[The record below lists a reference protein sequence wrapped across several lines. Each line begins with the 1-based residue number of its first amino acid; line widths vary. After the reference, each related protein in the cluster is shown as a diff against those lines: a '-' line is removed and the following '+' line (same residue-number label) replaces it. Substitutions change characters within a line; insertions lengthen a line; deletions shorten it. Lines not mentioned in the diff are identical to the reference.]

1 MTLLLPREKEGGGGI
16 DREFVMGIYTLLYMK
31 RILSKIYCIA
41 KGTLLSI
48 TNNVYGRRI

>member
-1 MTLLLPREKEGGGGI
+1 MNLLLPREKEGGGGI

-31 RILSKIYCIA
+31 RILAKIYCIA